1 MWQGSKVSRAEM
13 EQRNWELSI
22 LDEVA
27 LAAGQFLDLQQQ
39 LDSVLDIVVNR
50 LDVQSGCI
58 YLLDED
64 TGQFRLR
71 ACRGVSK
78 KYCLGTERLRQQPGW
93 DLLRQVAQTG
103 EGFFVPDMAAERVF
117 QGCWDDLGGRS
128 YVNIPLKSKGAVVGI
143 MALVT
148 YAGQPLTEREME
160 VLETLGHHMGIAI
173 DNALLQAQM
182 YDQQDE
188 IGRLAAR
195 ISQLEE
201 SLATEKA
208 EADICRKSLDTLLL
222 ISEETGES
230 LVTDQVFQR
239 VADLLLEITGFNSI
253 GLYLFDSQAQ
263 CYHRVASRGLSRQA
277 SVELETLPADRRG
290 DFVTIAAQT
299 LRPVFT
305 SNHAVDPRSNEKSV
319 DRLGLRSLIFVP
331 LLAAGQYLGVFILS
345 SIQEVL
351 WDEAQIRW
359 LGSVGRQ
366 IGVIIHHAQLA
377 EQFRVSAA
385 LEERMR
391 LGRDLHDSLAQ
402 TLGYLNLKSQVT
414 QALLSSHEMA
424 LALNELRDMEEVAA
438 RAYDDVRDSIF
449 ELRSS
454 PALGE
459 DLVAALQEYARE
471 FGRRTRIDVSLDAEH
486 WTHPSLSPET
496 EAQML
501 RIFQEALTNVRRHAR
516 AKHVQLSL
524 WVDGE
529 IALFAV
535 KDHGQGFDSALV
547 GDDGRQH
554 LGLQTMKERAES
566 VGARLEVTS
575 QRGRGTEVRIELPLR
590 WPGDGRE

>member
-1 MWQGSKVSRAEM
+1 MWQGSKVLRAEM

-22 LDEVA
+22 LDEVS

-39 LDSVLDIVVNR
+39 LDSALDIVVNK

-58 YLLDED
+58 YLLDDD

-71 ACRGVSK
+71 AC
-78 KYCLGTERLRQQPGW
+78 LGTECLRRQPGW
-93 DLLRQVAQTG
+93 DLSRQVAQTG
-103 EGFFVPDMAAERVF
+103 EGFSVPDMAADRVF
-117 QGCWDDLGGRS
+117 QGRWDDLCGRS
-128 YVNIPLKSKGAVVGI
+128 YVNIPLKSKGAVVGT
-143 MALVT
+143 MVLVT
-148 YAGQPLTEREME
+148 YVGQPLTEREME
-160 VLETLGHHMGIAI
+160 VLETLGHHIGIAI

-188 IGRLAAR
+188 IGRMAAR

-201 SLATEKA
+201 ALAAEKA

-253 GLYLFDSQAQ
+253 GLYLFDGQAQ

-277 SVELETLPADRRG
+277 SVELETLPAGRG

-305 SNHAVDPRSNEKSV
+305 SNHAVDPRSTEKAI
-319 DRLGLRSLIFVP
+319 DRLGLRSLVFVP
-331 LLAAGQYLGVFILS
+331 LMAAGQYLGVFILS

-377 EQFRVSAA
+377 EHLRVSAA
-385 LEERMR
+385 LEERVR
-391 LGRDLHDSLAQ
+391 LGRELHDSLAQ
-402 TLGYLNLKSQVT
+402 ALGYLNLKSQVT
-414 QALLSSHEMA
+414 QALLSSREMA
-424 LALNELRDMEEVAA
+424 LAMEELRDMEEVSA

-454 PALGE
+454 PSLGQ

-486 WTHPSLSPET
+486 WTHPSLPPET

-501 RIFQEALTNVRRHAR
+501 RIFQEALTNVRRHTRAR
-516 AKHVQLSL
+516 HVQLSFR
-524 WVDGE
+524 VDGE
-529 IALFAV
+529 VALFAV
-535 KDHGQGFDSALV
+535 KDNGQGFDPAHV

-566 VGARLEVTS
+566 VGARLEVAS

-590 WPGDGRE
+590 RPGEGRE